1 MEKGTVESAVWI
13 CELVAELAKDEQCR
27 NHLLKA
33 ELFTSINKYLSE
45 PGCTNSLRIQIC
57 RAIGNLCF
65 ENDDGRLMFLNTC
78 GIDNLIDLLKN
89 SGLIDFSQGD
99 KQELVKLVVV
109 SLGCLHN
116 FANDNG
122 ILISIIK
129 KEKGNFNF
137 GYRNDKTSCVSEKH
151 YVNT

>member
-1 MEKGTVESAVWI
+1 M
-13 CELVAELAKDEQCR
+13 VAELAKDQQSR
-27 NHLLKA
+27 NQLLQA
-33 ELFTSINKYLSE
+33 ELFYSINKYLSE
-45 PGCTNSLRIQIC
+45 PSCTNNLRIQIC

-78 GIDNLIDLLKN
+78 GIDNLIDLIKY
-89 SGLIDFSQGD
+89 SGYIDFSQGD

-122 ILISIIK
+122 I
-129 KEKGNFNF
+129 FNLK
-137 GYRNDKTSCVSEKH
+137 N
-151 YVNT
+151 